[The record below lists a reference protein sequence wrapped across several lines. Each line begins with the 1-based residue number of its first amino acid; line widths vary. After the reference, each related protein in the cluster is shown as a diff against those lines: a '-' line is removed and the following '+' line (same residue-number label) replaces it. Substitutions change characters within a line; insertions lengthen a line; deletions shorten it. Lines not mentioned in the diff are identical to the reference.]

1 MPEILTREQ
10 GKILG
15 EARLEVGSTVPHA
28 QHYQG
33 LAAQLEQPDQRQSG
47 ESGYVDVYRT
57 PVGVVGLITPF
68 NWPYALTLTK
78 LAPAL
83 IAGNSVIVKP
93 APSTP
98 LAVIAA
104 VRAFAER
111 LPAGVV
117 SILTGAN
124 DVPQA
129 LVTHPG
135 VRMINFTGST
145 ATGRVVAAAAAG
157 TIKNVALELGGND
170 AAVVLDDTEITPES
184 CQKIVGAAFL
194 TSGQVCFALK
204 RLYVPQ
210 AKLAE
215 VTAGIAEVLDW
226 AVVGP
231 GLDPATTM
239 APLHSKAQRDIVRG
253 MVADA
258 RERGAEVRECGTISV
273 DPDSGWFLRPSV
285 VWNVPDDAPLVA
297 EEQFGP
303 ALPVLGYDTED
314 EVVARANGTEY
325 GLTSS
330 VWSADEERAKAVARR
345 LQAGSTA
352 INNHGALGLG
362 INAPFGGVK
371 QSGIGRELSRE
382 GLFAFTEEHAIALL
396 R

>member
-1 MPEILTREQ
+1 VSVRTSSHTVDAEAQVGGDWVKGTSRAEVRNPGNLADVVGTEPVLNPDDVDRSVRAANSAQAGWAAIPAVDRAARVVDSTAAAAATPGMPEILTREQ

-47 ESGYVDVYRT
+47 ESGSVDVYRT

-117 SILTGAN
+117 SVLTGAN

-157 TIKNVALELGGND
+157 TIKDVALELGGND
-170 AAVVLDDTEITPES
+170 AAVVLDDAEITP
-184 CQKIVGAAFL
+184 
-194 TSGQVCFALK
+194 
-204 RLYVPQ
+204 
-210 AKLAE
+210 
-215 VTAGIAEVLDW
+215 
-226 AVVGP
+226 
-231 GLDPATTM
+231 
-239 APLHSKAQRDIVRG
+239 
-253 MVADA
+253 
-258 RERGAEVRECGTISV
+258 
-273 DPDSGWFLRPSV
+273 
-285 VWNVPDDAPLVA
+285 
-297 EEQFGP
+297 
-303 ALPVLGYDTED
+303 
-314 EVVARANGTEY
+314 
-325 GLTSS
+325 
-330 VWSADEERAKAVARR
+330 
-345 LQAGSTA
+345 
-352 INNHGALGLG
+352 
-362 INAPFGGVK
+362 
-371 QSGIGRELSRE
+371 
-382 GLFAFTEEHAIALL
+382 
-396 R
+396 